1 MKKIMNLQ
9 LFDGHSV
16 TCYRDAGASAFS
28 ASPNS
33 SVAKDAEVTLTVT
46 LASGYEV
53 DEYEVIAGGVTVDPA
68 TKKFT
73 MGAADVVIYLKTK
86 ANNAYIV
93 TEPIDVTI
101 NGSKTHLAKNVK
113 LLETANGGYYGVT
126 VSGTAITFDA
136 AVVAD
141 LVARGIIVKI

>member
-73 MGAADVVIYLKTK
+73 MGEADVVINLKTK
-86 ANNAYIV
+86 ANNKYKNV
-93 TEPIDVTI
+93 ENSDVWV
-101 NGSKTHLAKNVK
+101 NGSKTALQRNMT
-113 LLETANGGYYGVT
+113 LEKGLNGAIVGVT
-126 VSGTAITFDA
+126 SNGTAITLSSEI
-136 AVVAD
+136 VAD
-141 LVARGIIVKI
+141 LVKAGTIIKI